1 MFIDGHV
8 VDLKIHKVP
17 NQSYSPVKFN
27 VQPTERSKTGEGKD
41 LYDDFVV
48 LKVDGS
54 ISSRCILPTPR
65 RVRVRHLLR
74 VLSLFFKT
82 KYI

>member
-1 MFIDGHV
+1 M
-8 VDLKIHKVP
+8 DLKIHKVP
-17 NQSYSPVKFN
+17 NQSYALVKFN
-27 VQPTERSKTGEGKD
+27 VQPTERSKTGEWKD

-54 ISSRCILPTPR
+54 ISSWCTLPMPM
-65 RVRVRHLLR
+65 RVRVRHILR
-74 VLSLFFKT
+74 VLSLFFKI